1 MYVWPFFKI
10 MLERVKRIEL
20 AFLISLYKR
29 SSIYFH
35 VALNLC
41 SLVALAEALV
51 ALVDFP
57 GSFS

>member
-41 SLVALAEALV
+41 SLVALVEALV